1 MLEKIGLLILIGSI
15 VMIAAL
21 PSSVNLTPIN
31 DCLEDYEDYEGPM
44 TYQEYYEFCSDRFH
58 KADEEVRISQIAVGV
73 VGLIGLAL
81 YLGNKD

>member
-15 VMIAAL
+15 VLIAAL
-21 PSSVNLTPIN
+21 PSSVNLTPVN
-31 DCLEDYEDYEGPM
+31 DCREGYEENP
-44 TYQEYYEFCSDRFH
+44 YQTEQEHAEWCSDRLH
-58 KADEEVRISQIAVGV
+58 KAEEEVRLCSIAVGV